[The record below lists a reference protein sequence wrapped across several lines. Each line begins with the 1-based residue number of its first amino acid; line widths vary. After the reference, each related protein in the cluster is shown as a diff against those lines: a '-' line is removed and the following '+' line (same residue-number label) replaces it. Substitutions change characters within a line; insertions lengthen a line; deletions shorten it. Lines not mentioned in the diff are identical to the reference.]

1 MREGSLDAPIR
12 HPIPWRDADYYDAD
26 ALEAEM
32 RRVFDICHGCRR
44 CFNLCD
50 SFPRLFDLIDGSA
63 TGELESVPSAAFEPV
78 MEACTLC
85 DMCFMTKCP
94 YVPPHEFDLDFPH
107 LVLRHRAVRAK
118 QGKVG
123 LARRQ
128 LSETDR
134 NGRLGCSVAPLAN
147 WATRRGNRLTRPL
160 MEKAAGV
167 HRDAALPEYRPKT
180 LTSQAAQ
187 AEVNDQ
193 APAYGRKAVIYAT
206 CFANYNDAE
215 LGAAGRDVLARNGVE
230 TRAVH
235 PACCGMPQLELGE
248 VARVAA
254 TAVKVAAGFKDWIK
268 EGYDVVSLVPSCSL
282 MLKFEWPLLA
292 PDNEDVAR
300 LARATFDAAEYVV
313 DIAKKEGLAP
323 GLEPLGGDVALHIAC
338 HARAQN
344 MGRKAAEM
352 LALIPDTEVTV
363 IERCSGHGG
372 AWGVMTENFP
382 TALKA
387 GRPVARDAARA
398 KPAYVVSECPLA
410 RDHIVQGMEDMEDG
424 PDQPLGRAGHPI
436 ALMARAYGLCRK
448 NASPPSPSSTP
459 LGASSFRLGGRPQHE

>member
-12 HPIPWRDADYYDAD
+12 HPIPWRDEDYYDGD
-26 ALEAEM
+26 ALDAEM

-50 SFPRLFDLIDGSA
+50 TFPRLFELIDSSE
-63 TGELESVPSAAFEPV
+63 TGELDSVSSAGFEPV

-107 LVLRHRAVRAK
+107 LVLRQRAVRARE
-118 QGKVG
+118 GKIG
-123 LARRQ
+123 LVRRQ
-128 LSETDR
+128 LTETDR
-134 NGRLGCSVAPLAN
+134 NGRLGCFAAPLAN

-160 MEKAAGV
+160 MEKVAGV
-167 HRDAALPEYRPKT
+167 HRDAALPEYHRKT
-180 LTSQAAQ
+180 LTALADPPE
-187 AEVNDQ
+187 ANER

-206 CFANYNDAE
+206 CFANYNDPD
-215 LGAAGRDVLARNGVE
+215 LGTAALGVLARNGVE
-230 TRAVH
+230 TLVAH

-254 TAVKVAAGFKDWIK
+254 AAAKVAAEFKQWIE

-292 PDNEDVAR
+292 PDDEDVTR
-300 LARATFDAAEYVV
+300 LARATFDVAEYVV
-313 DIAKKEGLAP
+313 DIARKEGLAQ
-323 GLEPLGGDVALHIAC
+323 GLEPLGGDVVLHIAC

-372 AWGVMTENFP
+372 AWGVMAENFP
-382 TALKA
+382 VALKI
-387 GRPVARDAARA
+387 GRPVALKAAGA
-398 KPAYVVSECPLA
+398 KPAFVVSECPLA
-410 RDHIVQGMEDMEDG
+410 REHIVQGMEGLEGGAQALD
-424 PDQPLGRAGHPI
+424 RVRHPI
-436 ALMARAYGLCRK
+436 GLMARAYGM
-448 NASPPSPSSTP
+448 
-459 LGASSFRLGGRPQHE
+459 